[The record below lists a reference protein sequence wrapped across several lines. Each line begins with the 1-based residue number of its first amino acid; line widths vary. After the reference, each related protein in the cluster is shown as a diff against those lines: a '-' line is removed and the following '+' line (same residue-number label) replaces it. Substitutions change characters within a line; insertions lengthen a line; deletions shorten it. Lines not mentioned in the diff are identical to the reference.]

1 MGPIKSNFY
10 HELLV
15 ELSCDKSEA
24 TKIGLQWCLIPFNTR
39 GWIATAPFWLALAEL
54 ETLGLQLRQAKQSQH
69 FRVCFYFRSENS
81 AIFENSST
89 PRTMN
94 WYGLAHFAH
103 SMSKEHR
110 ADFLPHT
117 GKQHKEMK
125 WMPPPLYTTL
135 NVLWKE
141 NCRVSI
147 VPRILTQNPVT
158 EGMVFEK
165 YQSICSLTHVASNN
179 QKNFDQKLLFQ

>member
-10 HELLV
+10 HELLA

-54 ETLGLQLRQAKQSQH
+54 ETLGLQLRQAKPSQH

-89 PRTMN
+89 PPRTKP
-94 WYGLAHFAH
+94 WIDTVWHIL
-103 SMSKEHR
+103 
-110 ADFLPHT
+110 HT
-117 GKQHKEMK
+117 ACQKNTELIFCHTQASNTRK
-125 WMPPPLYTTL
+125 WNEYRRCYTTL

-158 EGMVFEK
+158 EGMVFER
-165 YQSICSLTHVASNN
+165 YQLICSLTHVASNN
-179 QKNFDQKLLFQ
+179 LTIFD

>member
-125 WMPPPLYTTL
+125 WMPPPLY
-135 NVLWKE
+135 N
-141 NCRVSI
+141 
-147 VPRILTQNPVT
+147 TQCALKRKLPGFNR
-158 EGMVFEK
+158 
-165 YQSICSLTHVASNN
+165 ASNLDTKPCDGRYGVWEISIN
-179 QKNFDQKLLFQ
+179 MFTNTCSFK